1 MILRKVKRELFVAP
15 DPNDLAIAVKGLDQE
30 VIDGIIDMLP
40 QKKQAMY
47 EPHEGPIAKKEV
59 DDKRKEIFLDK
70 AKEMDKEGTISII
83 DILGGGEMIE

>member
-1 MILRKVKRELFVAP
+1 MNR
-15 DPNDLAIAVKGLDQE
+15 
-30 VIDGIIDMLP
+30 
-40 QKKQAMY
+40 Y
-47 EPHEGPIAKKEV
+47 EGPIAKKEV

>member
-1 MILRKVKRELFVAP
+1 MHFIF
-15 DPNDLAIAVKGLDQE
+15 
-30 VIDGIIDMLP
+30 DGIIDMLP